1 MVVTMNFAYDAQKLG
16 QFDIAELKA
25 AVAALDEEAWN
36 ADGSRQ
42 KAFGAH
48 ASTQTIKLIADSDFR
63 HTNPTRHA
71 GYDVFAPMLAPVMAH
86 ISQFYLQTLRQRR
99 VAEQHGSGYFIR
111 IILTRLPA
119 GAEIKPHIDE
129 GESLKR
135 CHRIHLPII
144 SNPGSQFCVGQ
155 LKFHMPEG
163 EVWEINNRRT
173 HSVRNAGT
181 DGRVHLILDYVQPG
195 ETVFDLD
202 GPITA

>member
-1 MVVTMNFAYDAQKLG
+1 MNFAHDAQKLG
-16 QFDIAELKA
+16 QFDITVLRT
-25 AVAALDEEAWN
+25 AVAALDDDAWN

-42 KAFGAH
+42 KAFGVH

-63 HTNPTRHA
+63 HTDPTHHA
-71 GYDVFAPMLAPVMAH
+71 MYAVLEPLLAPIMAH
-86 ISQFYLQTLRQRR
+86 IRQFYLQTLRQRL
-99 VAEQHGSGYFIR
+99 VAERFGPGYFIR
-111 IILTRLPA
+111 TILTRLPA
-119 GAEIKPHIDE
+119 GGEIKPHIDE

-144 SNPGSQFCVGQ
+144 SNPDSQFCVGQ

-163 EVWEINNRRT
+163 QLWEINNRRT
-173 HSVRNAGT
+173 HSVRNNGSE
-181 DGRVHLILDYVQPG
+181 GRVHLILDYVQPG